1 MAGAVYGISGISGTR
16 INTCFVVVRVVLT
29 FVLLFVFL
37 FSQSSFSLFPNN
49 SSDLRTFRG
58 FYNSLN

>member
-1 MAGAVYGISGISGTR
+1 MVGAVYGISDISGTR
-16 INTCFVVVRVVLT
+16 INIRFVVVRVVLT

-37 FSQSSFSLFPNN
+37 FSQSLFSLCPNN
-49 SSDLRTFRG
+49 SSDLRTSRG